1 VTCSLLRICAA
12 LLLAGCTSS
21 KDELVVFA
29 ASSLQDGFASL
40 AVPFRS
46 AHPGVKVIFNF
57 AGSHELRAQLEH
69 GARAD
74 VVASAD
80 LAHMR
85 ALETSKHAGAST
97 VFVRNEVVFVVS
109 AEAAPTITRAADLA
123 SLERISLGSPQTPLG
138 RYTQIL
144 LERSRQSELGP
155 TFAEAISAHVV
166 SRELSA
172 RQVLARISL
181 GEANAGVVYRTDAMS
196 PSAKLKIVPLPED
209 LRVVAEYP
217 IAVVTAA
224 PHPDLA
230 REWVDFVHSEQARA
244 LLAKAGFDVQAPVP

>member
-1 VTCSLLRICAA
+1 MTFRVLIISVA
-12 LLLAGCTSS
+12 LLLAACTSS
-21 KDELVVFA
+21 RDELVIFA

-40 AVPFRS
+40 AVPFRA

-57 AGSHELRAQLEH
+57 AGSQELRAQLEH

-74 VVASAD
+74 VFASAD

-85 ALETSKHAGAST
+85 ALETSKHVGAST
-97 VFVRNEVVFVVS
+97 VFARNELVFVVS
-109 AEAAPTITRAADLA
+109 TEAAPTITQTADLA

-138 RYTQIL
+138 RYTQTL
-144 LERSRQSELGP
+144 FERSRQSTLGP
-155 TFAEAISAHVV
+155 TFAETVLAHVV

-172 RQVLARISL
+172 RQVLARVSL
-181 GEANAGVVYRTDAMS
+181 GEASAGVVYRTDAMS
-196 PSAKLKIVPLPED
+196 PSAKLKIVPLPEE

-224 PHPDLA
+224 PQPALA
-230 REWVDFVHSEQARA
+230 REFVEFVHSEQARV
-244 LLAKAGFDVQAPVP
+244 LLAKAGFDVQVPAP